1 MIESNANNIEVQNPS
16 VLIFEYKD
24 VIRVFHDEDNGLII
38 HEWLDYNP
46 EGQDSLI
53 IEVLQ
58 KIYEMLL
65 DTRVQKILVK
75 VDETRGV
82 FSPEVNKYIREI
94 QFPRLIN
101 DTELKFVAT
110 VTNKK
115 DMSSR
120 YAKIWKGHLKQ
131 NAPIILHDVS
141 SEAEGRAWL
150 KQFD

>member
-1 MIESNANNIEVQNPS
+1 MIESNANNIEVQYPS

-46 EGQDSLI
+46 ERQDTLI
-53 IEVLQ
+53 IEILQ
-58 KIYEMLL
+58 KIYQMLV
-65 DTRVQKILVK
+65 DTGVRKVLVK

-82 FSPEVNKYIREI
+82 FSPEVNKYIRKI
-94 QFPRLIN
+94 QFPRLIK
-101 DTELKFVAT
+101 DTQLKFVAT

-115 DMSSR
+115 DMNFR
-120 YAKIWKGHLKQ
+120 YAEIWKGHLKQ
-131 NAPIILHDVS
+131 NTPVILHDVS

-150 KQFD
+150 KQFV

>member
-1 MIESNANNIEVQNPS
+1 MADSNANNIEMQYPS
-16 VLIFEYKD
+16 VLFYECKD
-24 VIRVFHDEDNGLII
+24 VIRIFYDEDNGLII

-58 KIYEMLL
+58 KIYEIFL
-65 DTRVQKILVK
+65 DTSARKVLVK
-75 VDETRGV
+75 ADQTRGV
-82 FSPEVNKYIREI
+82 FSLGVNKYIREI
-94 QFPRLIN
+94 QFPRLID

-110 VTNKK
+110 IINKN
-115 DMSSR
+115 DMNSR
-120 YAKIWKGHLKQ
+120 YAEIWKGHLKQ
-131 NAPIILHDVS
+131 NAPLILHDVS